1 MLEIKTFGGLSLSE
15 GGKPVNDLQSRK
27 AEALLVYLACTD
39 RPRPLASQ
47 STFSKRCCSGRF
59 RGSCE
64 SSRSRKD
71 IS

>member
-1 MLEIKTFGGLSLSE
+1 MLTISTLGELSILLDGDPVTGLA
-15 GGKPVNDLQSRK
+15 SRK